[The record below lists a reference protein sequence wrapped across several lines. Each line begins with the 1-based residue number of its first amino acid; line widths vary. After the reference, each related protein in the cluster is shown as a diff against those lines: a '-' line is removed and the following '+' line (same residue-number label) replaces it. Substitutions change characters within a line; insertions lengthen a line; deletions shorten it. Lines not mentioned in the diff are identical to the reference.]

1 MILRPLGRR
10 PVNTDLTSFVDAA
23 LSAAGAVYVTVGHIS
38 ESTGAQCRDVLTMR
52 KHSERK

>member
-23 LSAAGAVYVTVGHIS
+23 LSVAGSVYVTVGRIS
-38 ESTGAQCRDVLTMR
+38 DSAGAQRRDVLTMR
-52 KHSERK
+52 IHPERR